1 MIFLNLRRFGAFP
14 RRKKK
19 EKEKNQKNNKKY
31 VTPSTYKYVRNTLN
45 LLNKGGGTARTR
57 GDAA

>member
-1 MIFLNLRRFGAFP
+1 MIFLNLRRFGASP

-19 EKEKNQKNNKKY
+19 EKNQKNNNKKY

>member
-1 MIFLNLRRFGAFP
+1 M
-14 RRKKK
+14 
-19 EKEKNQKNNKKY
+19 Y

-57 GDAA
+57 VSPF